1 MILQLQLPPL
11 PSGLAFGLGMLVIG
25 LGLVITWRAYQGS
38 RRNASRPMLLFAVG
52 MLFVTVIPSVVELVV
67 IPLFVARYFS
77 AAAPAIEY
85 ALVGSRASEALGI
98 GILLY
103 SLYVRR

>member
-1 MILQLQLPPL
+1 MLVFQFPPL
-11 PSGLAFGLGMLVIG
+11 PSGVAFGFGLLVIG
-25 LGLVITWRAYQGS
+25 LGLVITWRAYQGF
-38 RRNASRPMLLFAVG
+38 RRNESRPMLLLAVG
-52 MLFVTVIPSVVELVV
+52 MLFITVIPSVLELLV
-67 IPLFVARYFS
+67 IPLFVARYFP

-85 ALVGSRASEALGI
+85 TLIGSRASEAAGI